1 MVHQLKCEHNFFEDT
16 ISGWKPFEVRLNDRD
31 FKVGDFLALNEIK
44 ERQCSTEKPTETGR
58 CCLVEVVYVLTD
70 ERFVK
75 PGYAIVGHRSCAIVR
90 SGGYSEMHDSERFYR
105 VPVYDTQ
112 TLEAAHENRTNANY

>member
-1 MVHQLKCEHNFFEDT
+1 MIHQLKCESRYFEDT
-16 ISGWKPFEVRLNDRD
+16 ASGIKPFEVRLNDRD

-44 ERQCSTEKPTETGR
+44 EQQYSTEKPTETGR

-75 PGYAIVGHRSCAIVR
+75 PGYAIIGHRPCGIARQQESVMCDYNRA
-90 SGGYSEMHDSERFYR
+90 YE
-105 VPVYDTQ
+105 VPIYDK
-112 TLEAAHENRTNANY
+112 EAHND